1 MNIITIAGR
10 LGKDAEIRTTS
21 SGKPVA
27 SFSVADDQGREKGT
41 IWWNCQLWGER
52 GEKLAQ
58 YLRKGSPVTVTGS
71 LSEREYEG
79 KKYFDVRVN
88 DVALQG
94 GKQDSEAPAPRQASA
109 PAQRQAAPAQRAPS
123 GFDDMDSEIPFI
135 DPLKFR
141 GVHLVL

>member
-1 MNIITIAGR
+1 MNVITIAGR

-21 SGKPVA
+21 GGKSVA
-27 SFSVADDQGREKGT
+27 SFSVADDQGRDKGA

-58 YLRKGSPVTVTGS
+58 YLRKGSQVTVSGTV
-71 LSEREYEG
+71 SEREYEG
-79 KKYFDVRVN
+79 KKYYDVRVN

-94 GKQDSEAPAPRQASA
+94 GRQDGEAPAPRQAAA
-109 PAQRQAAPAQRAPS
+109 PAQRRAAPAPRAPS
-123 GFDDMDSEIPFI
+123 GFDDMDDDIPYI